1 MVPWERELATHLVD
15 LSSDP
20 GTSKAGENQFP
31 LKLYSEVHMHAVDYM
46 LVRVCVCV
54 CTPTNTHTH
63 TKQIA
68 P

>member
-54 CTPTNTHTH
+54 HTH
-63 TKQIA
+63 KHPYTY
-68 P
+68 